1 MKKVLVSILII
12 LLANVSANTQV
23 ALRVKEFNLE
33 KNLAIQGYDLI
44 AYFSYNKAIK
54 GKAQF
59 TANIE
64 GVTYNFTS
72 AANKDLFVKDYK
84 KNDLQYGL

>member
-23 ALRVKEFNLE
+23 ALRVKEFNLD
-33 KNLAIQGYDLI
+33 KSLAIQGYDPI